1 MLETNKTPVLILS
14 IDDLQNMIEYI
25 KEGNKKIG
33 YSRVHK
39 REIGCFNLP
48 LPKIINDREVYGGLI
63 FRKIGGC
70 P

>member
-39 REIGCFNLP
+39 REIGCFNLRV
-48 LPKIINDREVYGGLI
+48 LVK
-63 FRKIGGC
+63 RKPTDLSVG
-70 P
+70 